1 MVSRQETARPLLTPG
16 EVMQLS
22 PDESVVM
29 VSGHPPIRARK
40 LRYYLDRNFTRRM
53 LKAPA
58 LAECGYADR
67 PIARPDDWSHLAATA
82 IDPSSS
88 ALDMGGF
95 ADEGG
100 YQLRPE
106 LDIAFTGEREADAG
120 DLLVLDDEDD
130 VPLRPQDVA
139 RQFTRTARL
148 AAQDPDD
155 GIAL

>member
-1 MVSRQETARPLLTPG
+1 
-16 EVMQLS
+16 
-22 PDESVVM
+22 VVM
-29 VSGHPPIRARK
+29 VSGHPPIKARK

-53 LKAPA
+53 LRAPA
-58 LAECGYADR
+58 LAERGYLDR
-67 PIARPDDWSHLAATA
+67 PAARSDDWSHLAAAA

-88 ALDMGGF
+88 PLDMGGF

-100 YQLRPE
+100 HQLKPE
-106 LDIAFTGEREADAG
+106 LDVASTDVREADVG
-120 DLLVLDDEDD
+120 DLMVLDDEDD
-130 VPLRPQDVA
+130 APLRPQDVA